1 MAEQQ
6 ENPIQGALKDMG
18 KSILM
23 KHSLVQTLEVEYKN
37 ICKKTEKNLKELE
50 ELTTNIYN
58 LEGYLNASNCRLE
71 KYCEKEAEWK
81 NENLSLKQ
89 SVDDVKKLSDEA
101 KKIAHFDDT
110 MFDQNVI
117 KLVEGLQ
124 KERSLHDSNTTKES
138 LGNLEM
144 MDKALAQETI
154 VVKNMINEQH
164 SKYPFKESEDITHI
178 LKNTDL
184 CDSVNLEINKMLK
197 RKNEFLKRLDELK
210 EKVRQLEEEIKI
222 LNKRA

>member
-1 MAEQQ
+1 MEEQQ

-37 ICKKTEKNLKELE
+37 ICKKTETNLKELE

-71 KYCEKEAEWK
+71 KYCEKEVEWK
-81 NENLSLKQ
+81 KENLSLKQ
-89 SVDDVKKLSDEA
+89 NVDDVKKSLDEA
-101 KKIAHFDDT
+101 KKIAHSDDIS
-110 MFDQNVI
+110 FDQNVI
-117 KLVEGLQ
+117 KLVQGLQ

-138 LGNLEM
+138 LNNLEM
-144 MDKALAQETI
+144 MDKALTQEAL
-154 VVKNMINEQH
+154 VVKNMIKEHNR
-164 SKYPFKESEDITHI
+164 KYPFKESEEVSFI

-210 EKVRQLEEEIKI
+210 DKVRQLEEEIQI